1 MHLQSNTAEGMN
13 IARLGGSDRLCLKQL
28 VRQIAISAGV
38 GAGCSHS
45 AVTFV
50 KIHRDKTKIA
60 DLRNA
65 GVVNQYVCLEKE

>member
-1 MHLQSNTAEGMN
+1 MDIGG
-13 IARLGGSDRLCLKQL
+13 LGGSDRLCVKQL

-38 GAGCSHS
+38 GARRGHS
-45 AVTFV
+45 AVTFI

-65 GVVNQYVCLEKE
+65 GVVNQYVCLKKE